1 MGRRSA
7 VERDVVKEYDRLAR
21 AWRVNRRRCGARE
34 ARERARARGFK
45 KERETT
51 DDGLRTFAFLR
62 RVVLG
67 DVRKGTSARAAVR
80 RADSTRRVAIAR
92 ATQRGDEQQT
102 HAIAGGSASST
113 SSSSADALT
122 KYVSERGGK
131 RVIRKVL
138 IANNGMAATK
148 SILSMRRWAFNTF
161 GDDHAIQFLAMA
173 TPEDIAANAEF
184 IRFADDYV
192 EVPGGSNKNNYANVP
207 LITEIAKREGV
218 DAVWPGWGHASENR
232 SSRPRSRR
240 LVCNSS
246 ARLRL

>member
-1 MGRRSA
+1 M
-7 VERDVVKEYDRLAR
+7 
-21 AWRVNRRRCGARE
+21 
-34 ARERARARGFK
+34 
-45 KERETT
+45 
-51 DDGLRTFAFLR
+51 
-62 RVVLG
+62 
-67 DVRKGTSARAAVR
+67 R

-102 HAIAGGSASST
+102 HAIADASASST

-161 GDDHAIQFLAMA
+161 GDDHAIQFGHGDE
-173 TPEDIAANAEF
+173 EDIAANAEF

-192 EVPGGSNKNNYANVP
+192 KFRVVPTRTATRTCRSLA
-207 LITEIAKREGV
+207 EIAKREGV
-218 DAVWPGWGHASENR
+218 NCVAGWGRASKAEAPDLAQGDCAIH
-232 SSRPRSRR
+232 RPDCACDEC
-240 LVCNSS
+240 VG
-246 ARLRL
+246 